1 MEDIDLFIKRLQ
13 EEQEVKD
20 FLERN
25 IYPKSLSKYTANP
38 YKIEKFP
45 ELKESKAL
53 RYNIDTIDNIDN
65 IDTTLQNTFKKLNL
79 IENEI
84 KTLIERENIENKE
97 DVENCCPICLEQ
109 FKPTSYFMPD
119 CGHKICLHCFTR
131 NMINNKSTG
140 GFCCLCREKIIP
152 NV

>member
-25 IYPKSLSKYTANP
+25 IYPKSLSKYSANP

-53 RYNIDTIDNIDN
+53 RYNIDSIDT

-79 IENEI
+79 VENEI
-84 KTLIERENIENKE
+84 KILIQRENI
-97 DVENCCPICLEQ
+97 ENCCPICLEQ

>member
-13 EEQEVKD
+13 EEQEIKD
-20 FLERN
+20 FLEKN
-25 IYPKSLSKYTANP
+25 IYPKSLKKHLANP
-38 YKIEKFP
+38 YRIEKFP
-45 ELKESKAL
+45 ELEPTKVLDFEV
-53 RYNIDTIDNIDN
+53 
-65 IDTTLQNTFKKLNL
+65 
-79 IENEI
+79 
-84 KTLIERENIENKE
+84 ENIENIDINIKNTFDKLNIVENQIKE
-97 DVENCCPICLEQ
+97 MIQRENKDNCCPICLDQ

>member
-53 RYNIDTIDNIDN
+53 HYNIDSIDE

-79 IENEI
+79 VENEI
-84 KTLIERENIENKE
+84 KILIQRENIENI
-97 DVENCCPICLEQ
+97 ENCCPICLEQ

>member
-53 RYNIDTIDNIDN
+53 RYNIE
-65 IDTTLQNTFKKLNL
+65 LL
-79 IENEI
+79 II
-84 KTLIERENIENKE
+84 LII
-97 DVENCCPICLEQ
+97 L
-109 FKPTSYFMPD
+109 
-119 CGHKICLHCFTR
+119 
-131 NMINNKSTG
+131 
-140 GFCCLCREKIIP
+140 IILIQLFRIRLK
-152 NV
+152 N